1 VTRSMHKLGLV
12 YERCENKGEVS
23 TKFVSSSTYKDEEQ
37 TLKAK
42 QIPYPPNPKSS
53 FNPKRAQKQTTNSCM
68 TNLDGVYICMF
79 CGRADHLV
87 EFCFQRKRIE
97 KRRFDY
103 ARNSYRDEFIDF
115 LPRSYSHAP
124 PRFYSRASPHTSSCA
139 LPQFAHG
146 PNHHSYGFGSQ
157 ENRFEPR
164 CFGYGSRPYRGD
176 CFPRRPGFPAGGAH
190 THFELRHLN
199 VPHFPRHGSRSTW
212 PNGELKRIVKT
223 SSGRMVT

>member
-1 VTRSMHKLGLV
+1 
-12 YERCENKGEVS
+12 
-23 TKFVSSSTYKDEEQ
+23 
-37 TLKAK
+37 
-42 QIPYPPNPKSS
+42 
-53 FNPKRAQKQTTNSCM
+53 M

-79 CGRADHLV
+79 CGRADHLDK
-87 EFCFQRKRIE
+87 FCFQRKRIE

-157 ENRFEPR
+157 ENRFVLIVVIV
-164 CFGYGSRPYRGD
+164 SRVGLVSMLEGLTLTFSRD
-176 CFPRRPGFPAGGAH
+176 IWTAHVFP
-190 THFELRHLN
+190 
-199 VPHFPRHGSRSTW
+199 
-212 PNGELKRIVKT
+212 IVVHV
-223 SSGRMVT
+223 SLSQMVSCKGL